1 MDLLTLEALAAENP
15 DAPIMFNRAAA
26 LEELGAFRAYDG
38 HMGERVI
45 YYHASC
51 LIEALNPG
59 ACTTAGDWRGLN
71 LVLSHSAHVLH
82 MGGKEVMCTRC
93 GRVV

>member
-1 MDLLTLEALAAENP
+1 MDLLTLETLAVEDP
-15 DAPIMFNRAAA
+15 DAPILFNRAAA
-26 LEELGAFRAYDG
+26 LEALGAFRAYDRQ
-38 HMGERVI
+38 MGERVI

-82 MGGKEVMCTRC
+82 MGGTGKMCTRC
-93 GRVV
+93 GRAV